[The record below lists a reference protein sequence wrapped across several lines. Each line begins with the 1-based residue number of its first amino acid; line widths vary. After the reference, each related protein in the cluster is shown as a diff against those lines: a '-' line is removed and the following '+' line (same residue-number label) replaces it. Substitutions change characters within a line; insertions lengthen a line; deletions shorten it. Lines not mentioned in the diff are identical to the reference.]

1 MIYIYIYIY
10 IYTFLKKPLEFIY
23 LSLYPQKTSFHP
35 WKFHKFLLHPLEI
48 PRPKIQD
55 QWKIHMTFLITPRK
69 STSFLIDSGISACFF
84 QYPLKFHVL
93 NSPYLFFFWNRV
105 VIENVF
111 GQHHFKRN
119 QERVDKKIPDF
130 VIFYAETIKN
140 NCFFEK
146 R

>member
-1 MIYIYIYIY
+1 MVGWLRNECEVLPPPFLKHSPPCLLSWVLGYSRKNPKKGWVDDIC
-10 IYTFLKKPLEFIY
+10 TFLKKPLEFIY
-23 LSLYPQKTSFHP
+23 MSLYSYKTRFPP
-35 WKFHKFLLHPLEI
+35 WKFPKFVLHSLEI

-111 GQHHFKRN
+111 G
-119 QERVDKKIPDF
+119 
-130 VIFYAETIKN
+130 
-140 NCFFEK
+140 
-146 R
+146 